1 MDMAGVTKIMH
12 RGKEILFVDYK
23 GTSGDDEMIAV
34 LRKAQAIVISDNKPY
49 LQLTD
54 ITGAYSTKKFTDE
67 LKKVGAETP
76 KLAIKRAVVGI
87 TPMKKIILMGY
98 NMVLG
103 RSNALRPF
111 NSLEEAKDYLVS

>member
-1 MDMAGVTKIMH
+1 MAGVSKIMH
-12 RGKEILFVDYK
+12 KGKEIFFVDYK
-23 GTSGDDEMIAV
+23 GTNSDDEMIAI
-34 LRKAQAIVISDNKPY
+34 LRKAQKIIIAENKPY

-54 ITGAYSTKKFTDE
+54 ISGAYSTKKFTDE

-103 RSNALRPF
+103 RRDAVKPF
-111 NSLEEAKDYLVS
+111 DSLEAAKDYLVS